1 MIFDNILI
9 NLNTVSNGGNRM
21 KGTIVATWMR
31 TCRKLYNDD
40 VVNKAMSSVGWDS
53 NKIFKPTENVE
64 DSDLKKVIEYIAKS
78 EKLELG
84 HLWRQIGKDNL
95 VSFYNDFPAFFQH
108 ENLYSFFNSLF
119 DIHVVMTKKF
129 PGAKP
134 PLVTIEPISSKEAI
148 FYYESKRGMFDYL
161 LGLIEGS
168 IKYFKEDIEIEEL
181 ERTNESLKL
190 KLKFQKNIYLKK
202 EFKFNKLMSFGFV
215 KNLSAKI
222 AISSFI
228 ISMISNLYISE
239 VRLYRTGVSSLV
251 QALIIFVICELL
263 FKPKNFIKREL
274 EKIKDHNYSE
284 KTKIVTKDFFEDIV
298 EIINQ
303 NKDTVKKDFV
313 SFKGVTDEMNTFVGN
328 INKISD
334 AMNYTSQG
342 IAGVVEQVA
351 ETSVSQAQNTE
362 KTVFVLNGNIDS
374 LRKIVENENNNKIEL
389 ECALDKVNNSYKNV
403 EGTSKNILDT
413 LDKFQEVKEKGQEL
427 QNRAEDIT
435 SIVSIVAQIS
445 EQTNLLALNAS
456 IEAARAGE
464 QGKGF
469 AVVAEEVRNLAEQT
483 KEAVEETN
491 SSLVNF
497 AKEIK
502 NLSDKIDGQ
511 YEVLKNETKNLE
523 IVRNISYEATTSI
536 QSVASSM
543 IYTINDL
550 NKEAESINN
559 IFGNIE
565 SLAAIAEENSASS
578 EEVSASVSSYINE
591 IRKLTD
597 NINEFKKITES
608 FKAELCQYKI

>member
-1 MIFDNILI
+1 
-9 NLNTVSNGGNRM
+9 M
-21 KGTIVATWMR
+21 KGTVVATWMR

-40 VVNKAMSSVGWDS
+40 VVNKAMTSVGWDN

-64 DSDLKKVIEYIAKS
+64 DNQVKKVIEYIAKS
-78 EKLELG
+78 QKLELG
-84 HLWRQIGKDNL
+84 DLWRKIGEDNL
-95 VSFYNDFPAFFQH
+95 LAFHKDFPAFFQH
-108 ENLYSFFNSLF
+108 ENLYSFFSSLF
-119 DIHVVMTKKF
+119 DVHVVMTKKF

-134 PLVTIEPISSKEAI
+134 PLVTISPISSKEAI
-148 FYYESKRGMFDYL
+148 FYYESKRGMFDYF
-161 LGLIEGS
+161 LGLTAGS

-181 ERTNESLKL
+181 ERTSESLKL
-190 KLKFQKNIYLKK
+190 KLKFKKDIYLKK
-202 EFKFNKLMSFGFV
+202 EFKFNKLMSFGFI

-222 AISSFI
+222 AVASFI
-228 ISMISNLYISE
+228 ISIIFNFYISKASF
-239 VRLYRTGVSSLV
+239 YKIGISSVV
-251 QALIIFVICELL
+251 QALIIFGVCELL
-263 FKPKNFIKREL
+263 FRPKDFIKREL
-274 EKIKDHNYSE
+274 EKIINHNYAEES
-284 KTKIVTKDFFEDIV
+284 KIVTNDFFEDIF

-303 NKDTVKKDFV
+303 NKGIVKKDFV
-313 SFKGVTDEMNTFVGN
+313 SFKGVTDEMNTFVDN

-334 AMNYTSQG
+334 NMNYTSEG

-389 ECALDKVNNSYKNV
+389 ESALDKVDNSYKNV
-403 EGTSKNILDT
+403 DGTSKNILHT

-427 QNRAEDIT
+427 QKRAEDIT
-435 SIVSIVAQIS
+435 NIVSIVAQIS

-469 AVVAEEVRNLAEQT
+469 AVVAEEVRKLAEQT
-483 KEAVEETN
+483 KDAVEETN

-497 AKEIK
+497 AQEIK
-502 NLSDKIDGQ
+502 GLSDKIDGQ
-511 YEVLKNETKNLE
+511 YEVLESETKNLE
-523 IVRNISYEATTSI
+523 VVRDISYEATTSI

-543 IYTINDL
+543 INTINDL
-550 NKEAESINN
+550 NREAEAINN

-608 FKAELCQYKI
+608 FKMELSQYKI

>member
-1 MIFDNILI
+1 
-9 NLNTVSNGGNRM
+9 M
-21 KGTIVATWMR
+21 KGTVVATWMR

-40 VVNKAMSSVGWDS
+40 VVNKAMTSAGWDN

-64 DSDLKKVIEYIAKS
+64 DNQVKRVIEYIAKS
-78 EKLELG
+78 QNLELG
-84 HLWRQIGKDNL
+84 DLWRKIGEDNL
-95 VSFYNDFPAFFQH
+95 LAFHKDFPAFFQH
-108 ENLYSFFNSLF
+108 ENLYSFFSSLF
-119 DIHVVMTKKF
+119 DVHVVMTKKF

-134 PLVTIEPISSKEAI
+134 PLVTISPISSKEAI
-148 FYYESKRGMFDYL
+148 FYYESKRGMFDYF
-161 LGLIEGS
+161 LGLTAGS

-181 ERTNESLKL
+181 ERTSESLKL
-190 KLKFQKNIYLKK
+190 KLKFKKDIYLKK
-202 EFKFNKLMSFGFV
+202 EFKFNKLMSFGFI
-215 KNLSAKI
+215 KNLSGKI
-222 AISSFI
+222 AVASFI
-228 ISMISNLYISE
+228 ISIIFNFYISKASF
-239 VRLYRTGVSSLV
+239 YKIGISSVV
-251 QALIIFVICELL
+251 QALIIFGVCELL
-263 FKPKNFIKREL
+263 FRPKDFIKREL
-274 EKIKDHNYSE
+274 EKIINHNYAEES
-284 KTKIVTKDFFEDIV
+284 KIVTNDFFEDIF

-303 NKDTVKKDFV
+303 NKGIVKKDFV
-313 SFKGVTDEMNTFVGN
+313 SFKGVTDEMNTFVDN

-334 AMNYTSQG
+334 NMNYTSEG

-351 ETSVSQAQNTE
+351 ETSVSQAQSTE

-389 ECALDKVNNSYKNV
+389 ESALDKVNNSYKNV
-403 EGTSKNILDT
+403 DGTSKNILHT

-427 QNRAEDIT
+427 QKRAEDIT
-435 SIVSIVAQIS
+435 NIVSIVAQIS

-469 AVVAEEVRNLAEQT
+469 AVVAEEVRKLAEQT
-483 KEAVEETN
+483 KDAVEETN

-497 AKEIK
+497 AQEIK
-502 NLSDKIDGQ
+502 GLSDKIDGQ
-511 YEVLKNETKNLE
+511 YEVLESETKNLE
-523 IVRNISYEATTSI
+523 VVRDISYEATTSI

-543 IYTINDL
+543 INTINDL
-550 NKEAESINN
+550 NREAEAINN

-608 FKAELCQYKI
+608 FKMELSQYKI